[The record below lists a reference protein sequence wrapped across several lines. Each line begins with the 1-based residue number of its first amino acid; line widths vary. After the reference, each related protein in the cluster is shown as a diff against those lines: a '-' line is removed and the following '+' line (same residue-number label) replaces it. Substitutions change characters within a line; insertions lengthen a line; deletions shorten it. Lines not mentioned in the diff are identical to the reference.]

1 VDDAQLKRRAWR
13 SIAGFQRL
21 LGEAEDDVLEDD
33 GYVASRM
40 PSSHS
45 SIINAVV
52 PADGAALPPLDDV
65 QRFYYE
71 VKKWGVWID
80 PETDPSPLTALGL
93 VLDSTPVLMGAALG
107 DAARAP
113 EPRVRRVSLDEV
125 GMVND
130 AAYGIPAGTIADAL
144 ACLSSRDVHPYGML
158 ELKEAVSVAIVQ
170 DVEDDAFVTFVATL
184 PDYRGERLAST
195 VLAHALHEAQER
207 GQRTTSLQASKA
219 GQGLYARLGYRPLGE
234 IHLYEKRA

>member
-21 LGEAEDDVLEDD
+21 LGEGDDDVLDED
-33 GYVASRM
+33 GYVASRI
-40 PSSHS
+40 PSSPS

-52 PADGAALPPLDDV
+52 PTDGVAPPLDRLA
-65 QRFYYE
+65 RFYE
-71 VKKWGVWID
+71 EAPKWGVWID
-80 PETDPSPLTALGL
+80 PAADPSPLTGHGL
-93 VLDSTPVLMGAALG
+93 VLDSTPVLMGAEIADVG
-107 DAARAP
+107 GAP
-113 EPRVRRVSLDEV
+113 EPRVTRVSLDEV
-125 GMVND
+125 GLVND

-144 ACLSSRDVHPYGML
+144 ATLSSREVHPYGIL
-158 ELKEAVSVAIVQ
+158 ELKEAVSVAVVH

-195 VLAHALHEAQER
+195 VLAHALHEAEAR
-207 GQRTTSLQASKA
+207 GATTTTLQASKQ

-234 IHLYEKRA
+234 IHLYETRP